1 MMHYLYMCAFT
12 WRLSAAD
19 RVLVFFFF
27 PSYSPPP
34 TLFCCGQ
41 EPLYGSFF
49 VFGDVVWL
57 CSKMKCLCCL
67 GASPAGWDQVTDGT
81 KVLCLYHCQVEELHS
96 GVAHQFWINRGAW
109 CARSAKQLVCISSVC
124 LFVCWVGGCFVER
137 FNYILWI
144 WAKNGEFV
152 RNFLILKV
160 LFYSPCLLRR
170 TFSRASPEREI
181 ETSGKAL

>member
-19 RVLVFFFF
+19 RVLFFFFF

-124 LFVCWVGGCFVER
+124 LFVCWVGV
-137 FNYILWI
+137 
-144 WAKNGEFV
+144 V
-152 RNFLILKV
+152 
-160 LFYSPCLLRR
+160 LLRDLIIYSESEQR
-170 TFSRASPEREI
+170 MESLWGIFSFSKFCFIPPVFWGGLSLEPHQR
-181 ETSGKAL
+181 GK